1 MNRLHPER
9 RHPWLSIPTAL
20 VMTATLSLTG
30 CSADEGKNMETQ
42 DVNDAKGA
50 IVAFVDE
57 SSSALGGDWRVSSGP
72 AVESC
77 DRDGGG
83 EGAAYGYLVAID
95 QPGGDPEQDI
105 ASLERL
111 WTERGLTTERYQS
124 GGSDPVLGIRGS
136 GGSVAT
142 VDFLADPRRYSID
155 SLSSC
160 VEGDAAEMQNDGE

>member
-30 CSADEGKNMETQ
+30 CSADEGKNGETQ

-50 IVAFVDE
+50 IGAFVDE

-77 DRDGGG
+77 DRDGGQ
-83 EGAAYGYLVAID
+83 GAAFGYLVAID
-95 QPGGDPEQDI
+95 QPGGDLEQDI

-136 GGSVAT
+136 GGSIAT
-142 VDFLADPRRYSID
+142 VDFLADPRRYGID

-160 VEGDAAEMQNDGE
+160 VEGDAAELQNDGE

>member
-1 MNRLHPER
+1 
-9 RHPWLSIPTAL
+9 
-20 VMTATLSLTG
+20 MTAALSLTG
-30 CSADEGKNMETQ
+30 CSADDGRNMVTQ

-50 IVAFVDE
+50 VVAFVDE
-57 SSSALGGDWRVSSGP
+57 SSSALGGDWRVSSGA

-77 DRDGGG
+77 DQDGGG

-105 ASLERL
+105 ASLDRL

-124 GGSDPVLGIRGS
+124 GGSDPVLGLGGS

-155 SLSSC
+155 SLASC
-160 VEGDAAEMQNDGE
+160 VDGDADEMQRDGE

>member
-1 MNRLHPER
+1 MHLRHPSR
-9 RHPWLSIPTAL
+9 RHPWSSIPAAL
-20 VMTATLSLTG
+20 IMTAALSLTG
-30 CSADEGKNMETQ
+30 CSADDGRNMVTQ
-42 DVNDAKGA
+42 DVDDARGA
-50 IVAFVDE
+50 VVAFVDE

-83 EGAAYGYLVAID
+83 AGAAYGYLVAID

-124 GGSDPVLGIRGS
+124 GGSDPVPGIRGS
-136 GGSVAT
+136 GRSVAT

-160 VEGDAAEMQNDGE
+160 VDGDADEMQRDGE